1 MVKVK
6 GSAETREKW
15 QRRVGQAGPDYT
27 AGVTD
32 PGVDWEGPTKAAE
45 NNYKEAVTKAAQEG
59 RFGKGVAKSG
69 NEKWRRKTTEVGPTR
84 WAQGVGAA
92 GDDYDKGMAPV
103 LSAIGGATLPPR
115 YPAGDPRNLERVRAM
130 NEAVHRATKG
140 K

>member
-6 GSAETREKW
+6 GAAETLEKW

-27 AGVTD
+27 AGVSD
-32 PGVDWEGPTKAAE
+32 PSVDWEGPTKAAE
-45 NNYKEAVTKAAQEG
+45 NNYGEAVTKAVSEK
-59 RFGKGVAKSG
+59 RFGKGVAKAG
-69 NEKWRRKTTEVGPTR
+69 NEKWRRKTTSVGPSR
-84 WAQGVGAA
+84 WGTGVAAA
-92 GDDYDKGMAPV
+92 GPDYEKGMAPV
-103 LSAIGGATLPPR
+103 LSAIGALTLPAR